1 MSCLLIESHEA
12 ADRHQFRYDHI
23 HDFSI
28 AQRDLRDELTVSIQL
43 WIANNIADDGVDCSN
58 LYSGDVGSAR
68 EVDAGPHYL
77 PHRHD
82 RGRADDYRRGDQ
94 ACKEGAAGQHQY
106 FFTFLVFIQ
115 PYSPQF
121 GSVH

>member
-1 MSCLLIESHEA
+1 MSCPLIESHEA
-12 ADRHQFRYDHI
+12 ADRHPFRYDHI

-28 AQRDLRDELTVSIQL
+28 TQRDLRDELTVSIQL
-43 WIANNIADDGVDCSN
+43 WIANDIADDGVDCSN

-68 EVDAGPHYL
+68 EVPRYL

-94 ACKEGAAGQHQY
+94 
-106 FFTFLVFIQ
+106 
-115 PYSPQF
+115 S
-121 GSVH
+121 